1 MSAVKKPRVLYL
13 CNQAPWLRN
22 GGSMLRNY
30 WMIDAL
36 AKRFVVDMV
45 VADEPGPM
53 PAEFAALID
62 DYACFPRVAGG
73 RSTAGRMLR
82 VARPGNSTLTAGWT
96 GPAMREHVAN
106 RLGRHPYAAIQ
117 VDLPM
122 LHALPRLDA
131 IPIAYNAHNCESAL
145 LARRAAAEPPHIAAM
160 LRFDALRV
168 RTQERVLIARS
179 SLVAACAESD
189 LVDFERFAPGVR
201 AKAAII
207 PNGVDVRQYA
217 AVRTQPSEPRTVLI
231 TGSMDWR
238 PNVLGL
244 RWFLRRGLGRLRAR
258 VPDVIVR
265 VAGRM
270 NAALVA
276 ELMRYP
282 NVQAVQNPPSMEP
295 LLGRATVV
303 AAPIVASSGTRL
315 RILEAWAAGRPV
327 VTTPAGAFGLECTPG
342 RELMVADQPELF
354 ADALAELIGSA
365 ARREAL
371 VAAAVERVKPF
382 DWPCIGAGLL
392 AAYDRFASDGPS
404 MASVQTV
411 KEDSIAM
418 SW

>member
-1 MSAVKKPRVLYL
+1 MKRARVLYL

-36 AKRFVVDMV
+36 AKRFVVDVV

-62 DYACFPRVAGG
+62 DYACFPRAGGG
-73 RSTAGRMLR
+73 RSRAGRMLR
-82 VARPGNSTLTAGWT
+82 VARPGNSSLTAGWT
-96 GPAMREHVAN
+96 GPAMREYVAN
-106 RLGRHPYAAIQ
+106 RLGRYPYIAIQ
-117 VDLPM
+117 LDLPM
-122 LHALPRLDA
+122 LHALPRRDA

-145 LARRAAAEPPHIAAM
+145 LARRAATEPPHVGAL
-160 LRFDALRV
+160 LRIDALRV
-168 RTQERVLIARS
+168 RTQERALIARAA
-179 SLVAACAESD
+179 LVAVCAESD
-189 LVDFERFAPGVR
+189 LADFERFAPGVR
-201 AKAAII
+201 AKAAIV

-217 AVRTQPSEPRTVLI
+217 PVRAQPCEPRTVLI

-244 RWFLRRGLGRLRAR
+244 RWFLRRGLERLRAR
-258 VPDVIVR
+258 MPGVVVR

-270 NAALVA
+270 DAALVD

-282 NVQAVQNPPSMEP
+282 NVEVVPNPLSMEP

-327 VTTPAGAFGLECTPG
+327 VTTPAGAFGLECTSG
-342 RELMVADQPELF
+342 RELVVANDPARF
-354 ADALAELIGSA
+354 ADALADLIESE

-371 VAAAVERVKPF
+371 VTAAGERVKAF
-382 DWPCIGAGLL
+382 DWPRIGAGLL
-392 AAYDRFASDGPS
+392 GAYERFAFENAAGG
-404 MASVQTV
+404 TV
-411 KEDSIAM
+411 PTIKGDSIAV
-418 SW
+418 SGRA

>member
-1 MSAVKKPRVLYL
+1 MKRARVLYL

-36 AKRFVVDMV
+36 AKRFVVDVV
-45 VADEPGPM
+45 VAEEPGPM

-62 DYACFPRVAGG
+62 DYACFPRVPGG
-73 RSTAGRMLR
+73 RSGAGRMLR
-82 VARPGNSTLTAGWT
+82 AARPGNSTLTAGWT
-96 GPAMREHVAN
+96 GPAMREYVAN

-122 LHALPRLDA
+122 LHALPRRDA

-145 LARRAAAEPPHIAAM
+145 LARRAATEPPHLAAI
-160 LRFDALRV
+160 LRIDALRV
-168 RTQERVLIARS
+168 RTQERALIARS

-201 AKAAII
+201 AKAAVI

-217 AVRTQPSEPRTVLI
+217 AVRTQASEPRTVLI

-244 RWFLRRGLGRLRAR
+244 RWFLRRGLDRLRAR
-258 VPDVIVR
+258 VPDVVVR

-270 NAALVA
+270 NAALVD

-282 NVQAVQNPPSMEP
+282 NVEAVPNPISMEP

-327 VTTPAGAFGLECTPG
+327 VTTPSGAFGLECAPG
-342 RELMVADQPELF
+342 RELLVADKPALF
-354 ADALAELIGSA
+354 ADALADLIA
-365 ARREAL
+365 APAQREAL
-371 VAAAVERVKPF
+371 VEAASERVKSF
-382 DWPCIGAGLL
+382 DWPRIGAGLL
-392 AAYDRFASDGPS
+392 AAYDRFTADAPPVN
-404 MASVQTV
+404 SVRTI

-418 SW
+418 SGRS